1 MQPLGRKA
9 LEAVADQA
17 GCGVAQAEAVAQMLA
32 GGDTV
37 PFIARYRKERTGGLD
52 DVRLRALERALV
64 ARRQLEDRRAAVLQ
78 SVEKQG
84 KLTPVLAAAIA
95 SARDR
100 AALEDLYLPYR
111 QRRKS
116 RADAA
121 RERGLGPLAEALM
134 GKFPGSPEEL
144 AATFVCGDVP
154 DVRAALEGARDIV
167 AETLADDP
175 GTAGEVRAV
184 MAAGGKVTAKAV
196 GEDKDGKYADYLDR
210 TEPLA
215 KVPGHRALAM
225 FRARNEGVVSLGLD
239 VETDGSD
246 HPAERIVRGRNGIG
260 PGDAWLS
267 GAARWAWRTKLKPR
281 LESDLLGALRER
293 AEDEAVAVFA
303 RNLKDLLLAAPA
315 GARPVL
321 GLDPGIRTGV
331 KAAVVD
337 ATGRLVDHAT
347 VYPFPPRNDV
357 EGAVRELASLVRRHA
372 VELVAVGNGTAS
384 RETGLVVDRVL
395 ASLPAGSRPQ
405 KVTVS
410 EAGASVYSASEL
422 ASEELPGIDVTIRGA
437 VSIAR
442 RLQDPLA
449 EIVKIPPMSI
459 GVGQY
464 QHDVDQSK
472 LGKALDAAVE
482 DAVNSVGVDLNT
494 ASPSLL
500 SRVAGLGRGLAS
512 AIVARRDAR
521 GPFRSR
527 KELLDVPGLGP
538 KAFEQ
543 CAGFLRVL
551 GGEEPLDETGV
562 HPEAYPLARRIV
574 EACGGD
580 VRAVMGDAKALGKVQ
595 AEKFVTDGFG
605 LPTVKDILRELEK
618 PGRDPRPAFR
628 TAEFAEGVE
637 KASDLKVGMRL
648 EGTVTNVAA
657 FGAFVDVGVHQDG
670 LVHVSEL
677 ADRFVKD
684 PSEVVKAG
692 DVVKVTVTGVDVARN
707 RISLSMRSAPK
718 ESAGGRGREDGRP
731 AKVARASGN
740 AFGDAFRDALA
751 RRR

>member
-267 GAARWAWRTKLKPR
+267 GAARWPLRRCLTPRIFPALCLSMKPSNWSGI
-281 LESDLLGALRER
+281 LMS
-293 AEDEAVAVFA
+293 
-303 RNLKDLLLAAPA
+303 
-315 GARPVL
+315 
-321 GLDPGIRTGV
+321 PGTI
-331 KAAVVD
+331 
-337 ATGRLVDHAT
+337 
-347 VYPFPPRNDV
+347 P
-357 EGAVRELASLVRRHA
+357 
-372 VELVAVGNGTAS
+372 
-384 RETGLVVDRVL
+384 
-395 ASLPAGSRPQ
+395 
-405 KVTVS
+405 
-410 EAGASVYSASEL
+410 SAS
-422 ASEELPGIDVTIRGA
+422 
-437 VSIAR
+437 
-442 RLQDPLA
+442 
-449 EIVKIPPMSI
+449 
-459 GVGQY
+459 
-464 QHDVDQSK
+464 
-472 LGKALDAAVE
+472 
-482 DAVNSVGVDLNT
+482 
-494 ASPSLL
+494 SP
-500 SRVAGLGRGLAS
+500 
-512 AIVARRDAR
+512 
-521 GPFRSR
+521 
-527 KELLDVPGLGP
+527 
-538 KAFEQ
+538 
-543 CAGFLRVL
+543 
-551 GGEEPLDETGV
+551 T
-562 HPEAYPLARRIV
+562 
-574 EACGGD
+574 
-580 VRAVMGDAKALGKVQ
+580 
-595 AEKFVTDGFG
+595 
-605 LPTVKDILRELEK
+605 
-618 PGRDPRPAFR
+618 
-628 TAEFAEGVE
+628 
-637 KASDLKVGMRL
+637 
-648 EGTVTNVAA
+648 
-657 FGAFVDVGVHQDG
+657 
-670 LVHVSEL
+670 
-677 ADRFVKD
+677 
-684 PSEVVKAG
+684 
-692 DVVKVTVTGVDVARN
+692 
-707 RISLSMRSAPK
+707 
-718 ESAGGRGREDGRP
+718 
-731 AKVARASGN
+731 
-740 AFGDAFRDALA
+740 
-751 RRR
+751 